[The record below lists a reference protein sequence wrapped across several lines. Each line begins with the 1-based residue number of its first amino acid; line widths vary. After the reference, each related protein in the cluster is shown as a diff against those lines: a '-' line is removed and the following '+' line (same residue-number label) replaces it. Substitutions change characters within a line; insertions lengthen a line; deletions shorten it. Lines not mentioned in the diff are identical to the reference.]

1 MSLLD
6 NSEFI
11 KRIEKYDKII
21 DEENMKYKNYCHI
34 LKKILE
40 HTPNTEMEKIMRRF
54 IFLQHGMVKKKVT
67 NR

>member
-6 NSEFI
+6 PDLK

-21 DEENMKYKNYCHI
+21 NEKEQEYKNYCDI
-34 LKKILE
+34 LKKISE
-40 HTPNTEMEKIMRRF
+40 YTPNTDMEKIMRRF
-54 IFLQHGMVKKKVT
+54 IFMQNEMIKEAT

>member
-1 MSLLD
+1 MDSDLK
-6 NSEFI
+6 

-21 DEENMKYKNYCHI
+21 EEENMKYKNYCHI

-54 IFLQHGMVKKKVT
+54 IFMQHEMVKKGI
-67 NR
+67 